1 MNKLKRMLAL
11 VLCAA
16 ALSSALVM
24 PAAAAENGTDSD
36 KSYLVLGAD
45 LSDSQ
50 RATVLDLL
58 GVTDAAN
65 YKEDYNVYYTTHA
78 EEHQYLDKYLSAS
91 VIGTNSLSSIKL
103 TARDAGKGISI
114 STKNIS
120 YCTVEMYQNALITAG
135 VSDVELVVAGPSNI
149 SGTAALVSA
158 MKAYEIMTGE
168 KLSEDSVDAA
178 NNELVVTGEVGDE
191 LGDAS
196 KAAELIAAVKN
207 EVLAN
212 GDKDLT
218 DDEIGAAID
227 RICKEMGIT
236 LDPSTRQQIIDL
248 IKKIGST
255 DFDVDAL
262 KEQAKGLFDK
272 VEGVLNEISGGDT
285 QGFFA
290 RLWDKIVSFFQSL
303 FQ

>member
-65 YKEDYNVYYTTHA
+65 YKEDYNVYYTTNA

-227 RICKEMGIT
+227 RICPWQADDGGRPVRSGTTDTPYVPLSSEAFSH
-236 LDPSTRQQIIDL
+236 LSQEFERFSPSNAL
-248 IKKIGST
+248 HKIRAPDSVHSPVRRWAGRPAHPAPSVP
-255 DFDVDAL
+255 D
-262 KEQAKGLFDK
+262 
-272 VEGVLNEISGGDT
+272 
-285 QGFFA
+285 
-290 RLWDKIVSFFQSL
+290 
-303 FQ
+303 

>member
-1 MNKLKRMLAL
+1 MKKMKQLLAL

-36 KSYLVLGAD
+36 KPYLVLGAD

-58 GVTDAAN
+58 GVSDAAN
-65 YKEDYNVYYTTHA
+65 YKDDYNVYYTTNA
-78 EEHQYLDKYLSAS
+78 EEHQYLDQYLSAS
-91 VIGTNSLSSIKL
+91 VIGTKSLSSIKL
-103 TARDAGKGISI
+103 TAREQGKGISI

-168 KLSEDSVDAA
+168 KLSADSVDAA

-248 IKKIGST
+248 IKKIGAT

-285 QGFFA
+285 QGFFES
-290 RLWDKIVSFFQSL
+290 LWNKIVSFFQNL
-303 FQ
+303 VH

>member
-1 MNKLKRMLAL
+1 MR
-11 VLCAA
+11 
-16 ALSSALVM
+16 SSPPVC
-24 PAAAAENGTDSD
+24 P
-36 KSYLVLGAD
+36 
-45 LSDSQ
+45 
-50 RATVLDLL
+50 
-58 GVTDAAN
+58 
-65 YKEDYNVYYTTHA
+65 
-78 EEHQYLDKYLSAS
+78 
-91 VIGTNSLSSIKL
+91 
-103 TARDAGKGISI
+103 
-114 STKNIS
+114 
-120 YCTVEMYQNALITAG
+120 
-135 VSDVELVVAGPSNI
+135 DVELVVAGPSNI

-158 MKAYEIMTGE
+158 MKAYEIVTGE

-272 VEGVLNEISGGDT
+272 VEGVLNEISGTAIRRASLRASGIRSSPSSRVCSIKFIP
-285 QGFFA
+285 QSAGRSKA
-290 RLWDKIVSFFQSL
+290 EMCDKATKIL
-303 FQ
+303 FQMR

>member
-65 YKEDYNVYYTTHA
+65 YKEDYNVYYTTNA
-78 EEHQYLDKYLSAS
+78 EEHQYLDNYLSAS

>member
-65 YKEDYNVYYTTHA
+65 YKEDYNVYYTTNA
-78 EEHQYLDKYLSAS
+78 EEHQYLDKYLPAS

-272 VEGVLNEISGGDT
+272 VEGVLNEISGGDP

-290 RLWDKIVSFFQSL
+290 SLWDKIVSFFQSL

>member
-65 YKEDYNVYYTTHA
+65 YKEDYNVYYTTNA
-78 EEHQYLDKYLSAS
+78 EEHQYLDKYLSTS

>member
-1 MNKLKRMLAL
+1 M
-11 VLCAA
+11 
-16 ALSSALVM
+16 
-24 PAAAAENGTDSD
+24 
-36 KSYLVLGAD
+36 LGAD

-65 YKEDYNVYYTTHA
+65 YKEDYNVYYTTNA

>member
-58 GVTDAAN
+58 GVADAAN
-65 YKEDYNVYYTTHA
+65 YKEDYNVYYTTTA

-272 VEGVLNEISGGDT
+272 VEGVLNEISGGDP

-290 RLWDKIVSFFQSL
+290 SLWDKIVSFFQSL

>member
-16 ALSSALVM
+16 ELSSALVM

-65 YKEDYNVYYTTHA
+65 YKEDYNVYYTTNA

>member
-1 MNKLKRMLAL
+1 M
-11 VLCAA
+11 
-16 ALSSALVM
+16 
-24 PAAAAENGTDSD
+24 
-36 KSYLVLGAD
+36 LGAD

-50 RATVLDLL
+50 RTTVLDLL

-65 YKEDYNVYYTTHA
+65 YKEDYNVYYTTNA

-272 VEGVLNEISGGDT
+272 VEGVLNEISGGDP
-285 QGFFA
+285 QGFFT